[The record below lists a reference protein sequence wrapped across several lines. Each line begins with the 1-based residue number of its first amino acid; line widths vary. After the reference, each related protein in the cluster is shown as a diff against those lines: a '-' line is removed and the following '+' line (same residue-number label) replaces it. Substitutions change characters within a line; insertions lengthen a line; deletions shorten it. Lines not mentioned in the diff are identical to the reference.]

1 MFLALTVFFVVAVVV
16 AVTMALSYVVDKYN
30 HKTE

>member
-16 AVTMALSYVVDKYN
+16 AVTMALSYAVNRYN
-30 HKTE
+30 HKS